1 MVLRAD
7 ERTEEETSGRRIT
20 RGSWG
25 EQEEQRR
32 EEKEGRR
39 GRSTAWWAEMVLV
52 LVTKVMSA
60 WDGQAKREEA
70 SEPRWEE
77 DCIRNIFSTRLQF
90 SW

>member
-7 ERTEEETSGRRIT
+7 ERTEEETSGRGIT

-39 GRSTAWWAEMVLV
+39 GRSTARWAEMVLV

-60 WDGQAKREEA
+60 WEGQTKRVDA

-77 DCIRNIFSTRLQF
+77 DCIRNIFST
-90 SW
+90 

>member
-39 GRSTAWWAEMVLV
+39 GRSTAWWAEMVLLLVISVWV
-52 LVTKVMSA
+52 LLAMYTVNPLKHFPPNHFRI
-60 WDGQAKREEA
+60 QNILEA
-70 SEPRWEE
+70 
-77 DCIRNIFSTRLQF
+77 
-90 SW
+90 

>member
-70 SEPRWEE
+70 NEPRWEE
-77 DCIRNIFSTRLQF
+77 DCIRNIFSI
-90 SW
+90 